1 MLKFRLKFDP
11 DERFAGRNEIQQIV
25 QGTVVEQ
32 KETPT
37 TSEIKKILDDAKNL
51 YDTQKTRENKIKKV
65 WAAALLRDHKYGTS
79 KYKFLKGVGL
89 GGLFVENYK
98 SATKIDNIG

>member
-11 DERFAGRNEIQQIV
+11 DERFLGRDEIQKV
-25 QGTVVEQ
+25 LQGTVVES
-32 KETPT
+32 KETPST
-37 TSEIKKILDDAKNL
+37 QEIKKLLDDAKNL
-51 YDTQKTRENKIKKV
+51 YNTQRTKENRIKKV

-79 KYKFLKGVGL
+79 KYKFLKGVGI

-98 SATKIDNIG
+98 SSVKIDNIG